1 MTDEQSQDSAGQEV
15 ETSLRDELAE
25 QLAATTNPETA
36 PETEEDETVEAS
48 VGDES
53 EEISEPE
60 QEEQVDEP
68 EALTAPDNWASEDK
82 EAFSTLER
90 AGQEFLLKR
99 HKEMES
105 GLSEK
110 LQEVAG
116 LRKAIEPFNPVFQQV
131 GTTPEQAVPWLLNQW
146 VALQNNPEAGLQN
159 LAKQL
164 GVELPQP
171 SASDDSDDYVD
182 PQVSALKKEISEL
195 RRELGGV
202 KTQHEQASV
211 SNVQAQIDA
220 FKNEA
225 DAEGNPL
232 RPHFDEVAPLM
243 GNLINSGVAKDL
255 GDAYERAVQ
264 TLPSYV
270 ESKIAAERKK
280 LEDEVK
286 AKQKERVKKAKKAAP
301 KVTGGDVV
309 DAKSKSDSWRDELRD
324 QVTAALNS

>member
-1 MTDEQSQDSAGQEV
+1 MTDEQSQDSAGQEA
-15 ETSLRDELAE
+15 ELSLRDELAE
-25 QLAATTNPETA
+25 QLAATTNPEPA
-36 PETEEDETVEAS
+36 PETEDATVEAS

-60 QEEQVDEP
+60 PDEGVDEP
-68 EALTAPDNWASEDK
+68 ETLKAPENWASEDK
-82 EAFSTLER
+82 EAFSSLDR

-116 LRKAIEPFNPVFQQV
+116 LRKAIEPFNPVFQQT
-131 GTTPEQAVPWLLNQW
+131 GSTPEQAIPWLLNQW
-146 VALQNNPEAGLQN
+146 IALQNNPEAGLQN
-159 LAKQL
+159 LARQL

-171 SASDDSDDYVD
+171 STSDDSDDYVD
-182 PQVSALKKEISEL
+182 PQVSALKSEIAEL
-195 RRELGGV
+195 RKELGGV
-202 KTQHEQASV
+202 KTQHEQASAG
-211 SNVQAQIDA
+211 NVQAQIDA
-220 FKNEA
+220 FKNEKDA
-225 DAEGNPL
+225 DGKPL
-232 RPHFDEVAPLM
+232 RPYFDEIAPLM
-243 GNLINSGVAKDL
+243 GNLINSGIAKGL
-255 GDAYERAVQ
+255 EDAYERAVQ

-270 ESKIAAERKK
+270 EERISAERKK

-286 AKQKERVKKAKKAAP
+286 AKQQERVKKAKKSAP

-309 DAKSKSDSWRDELRD
+309 DAKSKSDSWRDELRE